1 MTGTDTNTAAREPE
15 TELSPEE
22 IKAKVKA
29 AKLETQRRNHLRFR
43 RIFR

>member
-1 MTGTDTNTAAREPE
+1 MNGTDTNTAMRELE
-15 TELSPEE
+15 TEHSPEE

-29 AKLETQRRNHLRFR
+29 AKLETQRRNHLTFR